1 MINIVQ
7 KDKCTACQACFNIC
21 PKNSISMIYDNEG
34 FLYPKV
40 TMELC
45 VNCGLCSK
53 VCPINKKRKT
63 HNQGIAYLCMNKD
76 INVRL
81 TSSSGGIFSLLAECV
96 ISEGGRV
103 FGAAYNEEFDI
114 NHIEISKA
122 EDIYMLR
129 GSKYTQSNIGD
140 TYSRVKKYLN
150 NGETV
155 LFSGTPCQIA
165 GLKSFLGKNYENLI
179 LQDIICHG
187 VPSPG
192 IWRKYVKYR
201 EENSGS
207 KTMKISQR
215 DKTSGWEQY
224 SMNFKFKNGTEYRKT
239 FSEDIFMRGFLS
251 DLYCRPSCYNC
262 YFKSIARE
270 SDITLADFWGI
281 KKVCP
286 EYFDNKGVSLVFVN
300 SIKGEKIFNRI
311 HDKLILKTIDINEA
325 VKYNSS
331 AYKSCTMP
339 HSRKKIM
346 KKMQHKKFFNYV
358 EKYTKKSFHN
368 KVLSKIKQ
376 QIRQL
381 LHR

>member
-21 PKNSISMIYDNEG
+21 PQKSISMIYDSEG

-40 TMELC
+40 NKELC
-45 VNCGLCSK
+45 IDCGLCNK

-63 HNQGIAYLCMNKD
+63 NNQGIAYLCMNKD

-81 TSSSGGIFSLLAECV
+81 ESSSGGVFSLLAECV
-96 ISEGGRV
+96 IAEGGKV
-103 FGAAYNEEFDI
+103 FGAAYNEKFDI
-114 NHIEISKA
+114 VHIEIDKT
-122 EDIYMLR
+122 EDICMLR
-129 GSKYTQSNIGD
+129 GSKYAQSNIGD
-140 TYSRVKKYLN
+140 VYAKVKEYMN
-150 NGETV
+150 NGQTV
-155 LFSGTPCQIA
+155 LFSGTPCQIG
-165 GLKSFLGKNYENLI
+165 GLKSFLGKDYDKLI

-207 KTMKISQR
+207 KTIKISQR

-224 SMNFKFKNGTEYRKT
+224 SMNFKFKNGTEYRKI

-262 YFKSIARE
+262 HFKSIERE

-281 KKVCP
+281 KNIHP
-286 EYFDNKGVSLVFVN
+286 EYCDNKGVSLVFVN
-300 SIKGEKIFNRI
+300 SVKGEKIFDKI
-311 HDKLILKTIDINEA
+311 KDKLVLKTVDINEA
-325 VKYNSS
+325 VKYNSA
-331 AYKSCTMP
+331 AYESCVMP
-339 HSRKKIM
+339 NGRKKIM
-346 KKMQHKKFFNYV
+346 KKIQHKNFFNYV
-358 EKYTKKSFHN
+358 DKYTKKNFCN
-368 KVLSKIKQ
+368 RCLSKIKKY
-376 QIRQL
+376 IKRMIY
-381 LHR
+381 R